1 MEGGFGSWKSPLMNS
16 PSKVLALENATYN
29 KHLSAFPG
37 TTIESNYLGAGVEA
51 KQRSRFIGS
60 MFMASLSDPTSPIE
74 LGSRDHACASISA
87 EVLWPVR
94 EESIAPERISYGS
107 SGMRDLQSLLLL
119 LLPASVL
126 ASSCPVPCPCSPGPT
141 VNCSGL
147 HLERVPQG
155 LPSNTVTL
163 LLNSNNLTDLYGQL
177 PPLPS
182 LVQLDLSRNQLKQL
196 GRGLIF
202 HNFSRLQ
209 SLDLSHNDFRTVFNG
224 VFRGINQLHTL
235 LMTHGQIKF
244 IEEHVFDG
252 LTQLRKLHLSHN
264 QLNAIFP
271 EWFRELLQ
279 LEELLL
285 ENNHISHVNG
295 GCFASLSKLRILSLN
310 GNRIK
315 GVSDSAFEGL
325 RNLTTLYLEDN
336 QLSRVPSASL
346 QATQNL
352 KVLRLGGN
360 FFPQLHTNDFVRLN
374 LEEVFAENVAGLV
387 LVDQGAFWDLPY
399 LRTVH
404 LHHNTQLQFVDR
416 HAFINVPNLRILSL
430 HGNNLSALSEDV
442 IHSFRKPIQVSLQEN
457 PLTCDC
463 NIKWIYD
470 NLKKGNGSRVKISG
484 TLVCKGPPEFQ
495 GMPVLNLDSSLIS
508 DNCPPVLV
516 GATNLTVD
524 KKIGEE
530 HVFQCR
536 AHGLPA
542 PRIHWVLP
550 DGNVLNQTSNEP
562 RLRFQDPRNLELRP
576 IRTSDQGAYV
586 CVAENALGE
595 AIGVTYL
602 EVENIDIH
610 LFPQGVAATFVT
622 VVWNGTA
629 RNAFP
634 EYEIVYRREEDGAKE
649 YQSVTVNQFFR
660 SYTINNLRPRTPYK
674 FCIGLKSKKDKQY
687 VQFSCTWVRTR
698 DESFMLQGIHRTS
711 NVAVA
716 AVSLSS
722 FFYPSHKKIN
732 NTKHGTK

>member
-1 MEGGFGSWKSPLMNS
+1 MERRARMRKTFRCGPAARPGRVRPSPDTTGSFSL
-16 PSKVLALENATYN
+16 
-29 KHLSAFPG
+29 H
-37 TTIESNYLGAGVEA
+37 LGA
-51 KQRSRFIGS
+51 RHTTD
-60 MFMASLSDPTSPIE
+60 ASTTK
-74 LGSRDHACASISA
+74 GGGN
-87 EVLWPVR
+87 
-94 EESIAPERISYGS
+94 GS
-107 SGMRDLQSLLLL
+107 SGMKDLLSPLLL
-119 LLPASVL
+119 LLPAYVF
-126 ASSCPVPCPCSPGPT
+126 ASSCSVPCSCSPGPT

-155 LPSNTVTL
+155 LPPDTATL

-177 PPLPS
+177 PPLSS
-182 LVQLDLSRNQLKQL
+182 LLTLDLSRNQLKQL

-224 VFRGINQLHTL
+224 VFRGIHQLHTL

-252 LTQLRKLHLSHN
+252 LTQLRRLHLSHN

-271 EWFRELLQ
+271 EWFRELSQ

-295 GCFASLSKLRILSLN
+295 GCFASLSNLRILSLN

-315 GVSDSAFEGL
+315 GVSDNAFEGL
-325 RNLTTLYLEDN
+325 RNLTALYLEDN
-336 QLSRVPSASL
+336 QLGKVPSASL
-346 QATQNL
+346 QATQSL

-360 FFPQLHTNDFVRLN
+360 FFPQLHTGDFVRLN

-404 LHHNTQLQFVDR
+404 LHHNAQLQFVDR
-416 HAFINVPNLRILSL
+416 RAFINVPNLRILSL

-442 IHSFRKPIQVSLQEN
+442 VHFFRRPVQISLQQN

-463 NIKWIYD
+463 NVKWIYD
-470 NLKKGNGSRVKISG
+470 TLKRGNASRIQILG
-484 TLVCKGPPEFQ
+484 TLVCKAPPEVE
-495 GMPVLNLDSSLIS
+495 GEPVLDLDPSLIP
-508 DNCPPVLV
+508 DECPPVLV

-524 KKIGEE
+524 KKIGEGY
-530 HVFQCR
+530 VFQCR

-542 PRIHWVLP
+542 PHIHWVLP
-550 DGNVLNQTSNEP
+550 DGCVLNQTSSEP
-562 RLRFQDPRNLELRP
+562 RLRFQGPGNLELHP

-595 AIGVTYL
+595 AMGVTHL

-634 EYEIVYRREEDGAKE
+634 EYEIVYRREEDGARE

-660 SYTINNLRPRTPYK
+660 SYTINNLQPRTPYK
-674 FCIGLKSKKDKQY
+674 FCIGVKSKKDKQY

-698 DESFMLQGIHRTS
+698 DESFMMQGIHRTS

-716 AVSLSS
+716 AVLGILASMTMVVCVVTVAARKYRQRHYDTPEKSLVTHMAQIPMENLHSPLMAQGGS
-722 FFYPSHKKIN
+722 
-732 NTKHGTK
+732 